1 MLLDSEVCDLE
12 TKKSYLQGS
21 EIVDLSELARSE
33 VRQSKAS
40 LERSRQSIL
49 IKGKKKGIRRDNSRE
64 DYYDSRDKRLL
75 ETGDFP
81 PQQYSDS

>member
-49 IKGKKKGIRRDNSRE
+49 IKGKKKGIRRDNSKE
-64 DYYDSRDKRLL
+64 DYYDLPDKRLL